1 MAAPVLTPA
10 PTVATPA
17 KPSGPTHTQL
27 IAMRL
32 TDKAEAE
39 YRRQNFTAAIA
50 NCKAALDLW
59 PGYRHAR
66 QLLQQSEQ
74 AQQAAMNS
82 IKIH

>member
-1 MAAPVLTPA
+1 MASAPA
-10 PTVATPA
+10 VAAPA

-32 TDKAEAE
+32 TDKAEAD
-39 YRRQNFTAAIA
+39 YRKQNYTAAIA
-50 NCKAALDLW
+50 NTKAALELW
-59 PGYRHAR
+59 PDYRRAR

-82 IKIH
+82 IEIH